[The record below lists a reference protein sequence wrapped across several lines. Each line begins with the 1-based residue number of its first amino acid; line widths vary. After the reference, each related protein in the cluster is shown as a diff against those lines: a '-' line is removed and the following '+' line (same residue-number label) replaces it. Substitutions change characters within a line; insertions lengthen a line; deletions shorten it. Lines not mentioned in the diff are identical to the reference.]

1 MSCSGFSLLFSCIY
15 MRCKCGIF
23 KMTAAT
29 EMMKAKYRMFEH
41 HFLKSK
47 NCCCEEKRER
57 KKKTK
62 TLFLLSCTFHKKI

>member
-15 MRCKCGIF
+15 MRCKSGIF

-57 KKKTK
+57 KKTK
-62 TLFLLSCTFHKKI
+62 NPLPFILYFS